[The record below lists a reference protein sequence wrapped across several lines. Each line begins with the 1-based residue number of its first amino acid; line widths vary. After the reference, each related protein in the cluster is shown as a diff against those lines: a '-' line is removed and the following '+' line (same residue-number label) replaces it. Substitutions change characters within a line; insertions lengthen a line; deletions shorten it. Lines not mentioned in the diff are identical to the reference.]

1 MKLKTT
7 LFGSRITARPHEN
20 TTEPSTDTAHTRG
33 RAPPSLKSRRA
44 VRAETAVSAPPR
56 MRRAE
61 MPPPHLQPRA
71 CAQHGAQQHQS
82 RAWAAEPWAHAGAAP
97 PLSTGRRLPP
107 HCLMHTHTYTSCT
120 RVTPPVSLRRP
131 LRLPPARSP
140 LPLPSARCLP
150 PPPQLRPQ
158 LRPQPSASVLSPRPV
173 LHPPR

>member
-1 MKLKTT
+1 MEHSST
-7 LFGSRITARPHEN
+7 RP
-20 TTEPSTDTAHTRG
+20 AH
-33 RAPPSLKSRRA
+33 
-44 VRAETAVSAPPR
+44 
-56 MRRAE
+56 
-61 MPPPHLQPRA
+61 A
-71 CAQHGAQQHQS
+71 CAHVQHGAQQRQS

-97 PLSTGRRLPP
+97 PLSSGRRLPP

-158 LRPQPSASVLSPRPV
+158 LRPSASVLSPRPV
-173 LHPPR
+173 LHPPPVMLAARRKHPARLTPLPEPSRETRPVPPDAPLQTRPSRRGPALQSDVV